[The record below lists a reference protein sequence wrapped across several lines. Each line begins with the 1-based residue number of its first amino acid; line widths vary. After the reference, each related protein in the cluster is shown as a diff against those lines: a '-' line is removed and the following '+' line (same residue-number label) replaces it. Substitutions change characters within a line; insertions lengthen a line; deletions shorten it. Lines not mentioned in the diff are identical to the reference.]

1 MICDKAFHDVEDF
14 GLDKIKKRLIECL
27 AAVHLKE
34 LNAGNEAWEMPAIT
48 VACEEPAQQTETAA
62 LSMQVILSYRLHLP
76 VIPVPSINPL
86 LFAPLPTLRS
96 SSTKGLFVGPPCA
109 GKISLSQSIARA
121 FGRPFFWWC
130 S

>member
-1 MICDKAFHDVEDF
+1 MPRSSPLVE
-14 GLDKIKKRLIECL
+14 
-27 AAVHLKE
+27 E

-62 LSMQVILSYRLHLP
+62 LSMQVILSYRLYLP